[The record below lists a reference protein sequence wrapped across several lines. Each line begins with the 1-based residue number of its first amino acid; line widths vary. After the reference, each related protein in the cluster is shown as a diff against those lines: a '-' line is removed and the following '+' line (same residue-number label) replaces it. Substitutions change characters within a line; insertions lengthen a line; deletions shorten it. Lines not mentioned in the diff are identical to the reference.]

1 MRSDYLKTHMIQH
14 EKEKYEK
21 DGWKKF
27 KIIAED
33 LLDVTKK
40 H

>member
-1 MRSDYLKTHMIQH
+1 MQSDHLNRHFEQH

>member
-1 MRSDYLKTHMIQH
+1 MIQH
-14 EKEKYEK
+14 EKEIYET
-21 DGWKKF
+21 DGWNKF